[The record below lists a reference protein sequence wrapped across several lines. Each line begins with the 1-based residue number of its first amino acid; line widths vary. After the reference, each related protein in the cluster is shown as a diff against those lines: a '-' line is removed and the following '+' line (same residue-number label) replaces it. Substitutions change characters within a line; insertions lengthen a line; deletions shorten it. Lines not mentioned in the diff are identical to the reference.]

1 MGQIVGA
8 TLTTHVPRLMIF
20 DEAARRAYMG
30 ERISTFYA
38 ALEQMYQERIAP
50 LGFETFLI
58 VDTHWWTTLDYIIN
72 AHERHEG
79 VYTSDELPA
88 MLHDYHYD
96 YPGDQ
101 ELAELIA
108 MEAKEAGI
116 GAYASAHRG
125 LPIHYGT
132 LNPMHYLNPRRN
144 KRILPLSILHT
155 SSVHNDLGFGAL
167 IGRAIEKSGRRVV
180 FVASG
185 GLSHEFW
192 PFDNIHSHASAS
204 PEEISSP
211 LNRKYDLKIIDLLKK
226 GRHADV
232 IVLAEEFREKCSPEG
247 RFAHYLMMIGA
258 LGQASFTSPGIQYGE
273 YEAAIGTGQAIL
285 WFDAPMTPT
294 VSEPPSATLARSRLC
309 QSR

>member
-30 ERISTFYA
+30 EKISTFYA
-38 ALEQMYQERIAP
+38 ALGRMYQERIAP
-50 LGFETFLI
+50 LGLETFLI

-79 VYTSDELPA
+79 VYTSDELPV

-96 YPGDQ
+96 YPGDR

-116 GAYASAHRG
+116 RAYASAHRG

-132 LNPMHYLNPRRN
+132 LNPMHYLNPRRD
-144 KRILPLSILHT
+144 KRILPMSILYT
-155 SSVHNDLGFGAL
+155 SSVHNDLRFGEL

-192 PFDNIHSHASAS
+192 PFDTIHQHASAS
-204 PEEISSP
+204 AEEISSS
-211 LNRKYDLKIIDLLKK
+211 LNREYDLKIIDLLKK
-226 GRHADV
+226 GRHAEV
-232 IVLAEEFREKCSPEG
+232 IALAEEFREKCSPEG

-258 LGQASFTSPGIQYGE
+258 LGQARFTSAGIQYGE
-273 YEAAIGTGQAIL
+273 YEAAIGTGQAIF
-285 WFDAPMTPT
+285 WFDAPITPT
-294 VSEPPSATLARSRLC
+294 ASEQPSTTSARSQL
-309 QSR
+309 